1 MVASAAVAVG
11 AARSVKKGR
20 PMAFTRKDVWEL
32 GGDWADPIL
41 WYARGVKAMKARALA
56 DPTAWR
62 FFGAI
67 HGIDNGLWQ
76 QLGYLSRTDQMPSNA
91 DRNTYWNQCQH
102 GSWYFLPWH
111 RGYLI
116 AFEAIVRDAV
126 VKLNGPADWAL
137 PYWNYFKPNQDPLPP
152 AFASAD
158 WPDGNGD
165 NPLFVEQRYGPGNDG
180 DVFAPV
186 DQINLNALADP
197 DFTGVANGGSPG
209 FGGVD
214 TGFAHGGQVHGG
226 IETQP
231 HDWVHGLVGG
241 EDTETGLPGLMSD
254 PDTAGLDPIF
264 WLHHANI
271 DRLWEVWR
279 QNPPAHVDPS
289 ETNWLNGPPATGERA
304 FVMPMPGGVAWTYTP
319 GEMSDLSKLD
329 YNYDDVSAP
338 PATPQPLARLQR
350 LGVDLAA
357 AQALVR
363 STDMAGPKTVELI
376 GANKESVRLVGT
388 EAKTSV
394 AIDAPAQAKVSA
406 SLRAATA
413 GAAAA
418 PDRVF
423 LNLENVRGV
432 RDSTAFNV
440 YINVPEGEDPTK
452 YPDHLAGSIA
462 LFGVRKATMADDK
475 HAGDG
480 LTFVLDISHVIDK
493 LHLAGASIDQLQVRL
508 LPVKPVP
515 EAAQVSIGRISV
527 FRQSG

>member
-1 MVASAAVAVG
+1 M
-11 AARSVKKGR
+11 
-20 PMAFTRKDVWEL
+20 
-32 GGDWADPIL
+32 
-41 WYARGVKAMKARALA
+41 
-56 DPTAWR
+56 R

-76 QLGYLSRTDQMPSNA
+76 QLGYLSRTDRMPSNA

-180 DVFAPV
+180 DVFVPV

-241 EDTETGLPGLMSD
+241 EDTEPGC
-254 PDTAGLDPIF
+254 
-264 WLHHANI
+264 
-271 DRLWEVWR
+271 
-279 QNPPAHVDPS
+279 
-289 ETNWLNGPPATGERA
+289 
-304 FVMPMPGGVAWTYTP
+304 PG
-319 GEMSDLSKLD
+319 
-329 YNYDDVSAP
+329 
-338 PATPQPLARLQR
+338 
-350 LGVDLAA
+350 
-357 AQALVR
+357 
-363 STDMAGPKTVELI
+363 
-376 GANKESVRLVGT
+376 
-388 EAKTSV
+388 
-394 AIDAPAQAKVSA
+394 
-406 SLRAATA
+406 
-413 GAAAA
+413 
-418 PDRVF
+418 
-423 LNLENVRGV
+423 
-432 RDSTAFNV
+432 
-440 YINVPEGEDPTK
+440 
-452 YPDHLAGSIA
+452 
-462 LFGVRKATMADDK
+462 
-475 HAGDG
+475 
-480 LTFVLDISHVIDK
+480 
-493 LHLAGASIDQLQVRL
+493 
-508 LPVKPVP
+508 
-515 EAAQVSIGRISV
+515 
-527 FRQSG
+527 